1 MPNLR
6 NCLIEYNGLFLQQRQ
21 LFVLLKPI
29 IISKEYQ
36 FLKDI
41 ASLFQEIHS
50 TNNNRNNN
58 ISTGSSSINPTPFYT
73 ILQNCTKL
81 NYSQVGDAATVLRT
95 ILSTI
100 QSSCRGIASFILKN
114 IDTIYNDGILLLL
127 LLKTIYRLNQILEES
142 LNGTVQQQIKS
153 IQTRKEETQNIV
165 TTTIKNDHIKNDH

>member
-1 MPNLR
+1 M
-6 NCLIEYNGLFLQQRQ
+6 
-21 LFVLLKPI
+21 
-29 IISKEYQ
+29 
-36 FLKDI
+36 
-41 ASLFQEIHS
+41 
-50 TNNNRNNN
+50 
-58 ISTGSSSINPTPFYT
+58 
-73 ILQNCTKL
+73 
-81 NYSQVGDAATVLRT
+81 GDAATALRT

-165 TTTIKNDHIKNDH
+165 TTTIKK